1 MSKDK
6 QAQIVSILL
15 VGVGVILFIF
25 NLIYHWEYN
34 IALPLLFLVLGGGF
48 FLVTVQIR
56 TKWEW
61 AVYLYIPGLLMAT
74 FGIIFLLNVLTK
86 DWNSW
91 AYAWLLLLAA
101 IGIGLLLANREFKKN
116 SLLNLI
122 GWGLSIAGITF
133 FVIFGAV
140 TGGLFIEVIAPVF
153 LVGIGLLIYWL
164 KPDFKSIAFRTK
176 EQIGY
181 AKVLGASK
189 LPGVDTFLA
198 EPLSVREIEVLNLIN
213 NGFSNAQI
221 ASRLTVAQSTVKTH
235 INNIYGKLGVQTRVQ
250 AINKARALNLL
261 DN

>member
-6 QAQIVSILL
+6 QARIVSFLL
-15 VGVGVILFIF
+15 VGVGVILFVL
-25 NLIYHWEYN
+25 NLILHWEYN

-48 FLVTVQIR
+48 FLVTEQIR
-56 TKWEW
+56 DKWEW

-74 FGIIFLLNVLTK
+74 FGIIFFLNVLTA
-86 DWNSW
+86 DWKSW

-101 IGIGLLLANREFKKN
+101 IGIGLLLANRAFKKS

-122 GWGLSIAGITF
+122 GWSLSIAGITF
-133 FVIFGAV
+133 FAIFGAV
-140 TGGLFIEVIAPVF
+140 AGGLFIEVIAPVF
-153 LVGIGLLIYWL
+153 IVGIGLLIYWL
-164 KPDFKSIAFRTK
+164 KPNFRSITFHSR
-176 EQIGY
+176 EQISY
-181 AKVLGASK
+181 AKVSGTARL
-189 LPGVDTFLA
+189 LDIDTFLA

-213 NGFSNAQI
+213 CGFSNAQI
-221 ASRLTVAQSTVKTH
+221 ASKLTVAQSTVKTH